1 MRARVIRAHAVIYAD
16 PISFRAG
23 DTLRLGH
30 RDDEYVG
37 WIWATAAD
45 GRAGWVP
52 EEAVASDD
60 AGHGRALRDY
70 TARELAVEIGDEVIV
85 DHALAGWVWVRN
97 AHGDEGWIPESDVEP
112 MATEGQ
118 SRQVLDA

>member
-1 MRARVIRAHAVIYAD
+1 MRARVVRAHAVIYAD
-16 PISFRAG
+16 PIAFCAG

-45 GRAGWVP
+45 GRAGWIP
-52 EEAVASDD
+52 AEAVASDD
-60 AGHGRALRDY
+60 GEHARALRDY
-70 TARELAVEIGDEVIV
+70 TARELAVEIGDEVSV

-97 AHGDEGWIPESDVEP
+97 ARGDEGWIPAGHVE
-112 MATEGQ
+112 AIGAEEGR
-118 SRQVLDA
+118 RQVLDA